1 MLIAYRPAE
10 SQSWLR
16 LRVSQKCKGTPVAQR
31 RFTFIVRRLLK
42 IIGWSVGVLVLLMGM
57 AGVAAYVFVTSDFVR
72 AQIENHAN
80 AVSGR
85 KTKVARISVDWG
97 RTPHVHLDDIELS
110 NADWGKADHMFKAQE
125 IEFDIRLWPL
135 LHGDVVLPR
144 LMLRKPEL
152 YLERN
157 DQDESNWSPNE
168 SPVANTA
175 VKQVQPQH
183 RHQMPLIGRLEIIDG
198 RVGYIDHKRKLDL
211 TGAVSTAT
219 GQAGTEPEARLSL
232 QGRLEGQPLTLQ
244 FVGGSALMLRET
256 EKPYPVDLD
265 VGYGATKLTV
275 KGSIQDPFQYKG
287 ADLQL
292 SLSGPDLSDIFPL
305 LGIPGPPTP
314 PYRIS
319 GKLHREPDIWR
330 VTDVAWH
337 AGNSD
342 LSGDVAVDQ
351 QSKPSRL
358 IAHLFSQHL
367 AFADLAPLVGATPG
381 KVGNVSSQQAQTE
394 ARLEERSEL
403 FPSVPLHVERLRAM
417 NMDVSL
423 DAKRVVA
430 PSYLPVQSLAARVQ
444 VENGR
449 ATVRPLDLGFGG
461 GKVVGELSVDAA
473 AANPTSRVN
482 LRFDGVELAAFFRG
496 SRFFDTTDGRLK
508 GRIVLAGTGR
518 SLAQVM
524 GSADGD
530 IVMTMAGGSVSGL
543 IVSLADLQIG
553 SALVLYITGDNR
565 IPIRCAIGRL
575 KFDHGLVAFDKTLM
589 DTQKSILH
597 FDGEAALKTQQL
609 RSKITADTKQ
619 FDLLDL
625 HSPVLIEGKIRSP
638 SISLGR
644 KVPIPTP
651 DFGGAKDA
659 DCGELTRQ
667 LWAAKP

>member
-1 MLIAYRPAE
+1 
-10 SQSWLR
+10 
-16 LRVSQKCKGTPVAQR
+16 VK
-31 RFTFIVRRLLK
+31 RLLK

-57 AGVAAYVFVTSDFVR
+57 AGVATYVFVTSDFVR

-80 AVSGR
+80 AVAGH

-97 RTPHVHLDDIELS
+97 WTPHVHLDDVELF

-135 LHGDVVLPR
+135 LHGDIVLPR

-168 SPVANTA
+168 SPVANAA

-198 RVGYIDHKRKLDL
+198 RVGYTDHKRKLDL

-292 SLSGPDLSDIFPL
+292 SLSGSDLSDIFPL
-305 LGIPGPPTP
+305 LGILGPPTP

-403 FPSVPLHVERLRAM
+403 FPNVPLHVERLRAM

-575 KFDHGLVAFDKTLM
+575 KFDHGLVALDKTLM
-589 DTQKSILH
+589 DTQKSTLH

>member
-1 MLIAYRPAE
+1 
-10 SQSWLR
+10 
-16 LRVSQKCKGTPVAQR
+16 VK
-31 RFTFIVRRLLK
+31 RLLK

-80 AVSGR
+80 AVAGH

-97 RTPHVHLDDIELS
+97 WTPHVHLDDVELS
-110 NADWGKADHMFKAQE
+110 NADWGKADHMFKAQD

-135 LHGDVVLPR
+135 LHGDIVLPR

-198 RVGYIDHKRKLDL
+198 RVGYTDHKRKLDL

-256 EKPYPVDLD
+256 DKPYPVDLD

-351 QSKPSRL
+351 QSKLSRL
-358 IAHLFSQHL
+358 IAHLSSQHL
-367 AFADLAPLVGATPG
+367 AVADLAPLVGATPG
-381 KVGNVSSQQAQTE
+381 KTGKVSPQQAQTE

-403 FPSVPLHVERLRAM
+403 FPNVPLHVERLRAM

-530 IVMTMAGGSVSGL
+530 IVMTMSGGSVSGL

-553 SALVLYITGDNR
+553 SALVLYVTGDNR

-575 KFDHGLVAFDKTLM
+575 KFDHGLAAFDKTLM

>member
-1 MLIAYRPAE
+1 M
-10 SQSWLR
+10 
-16 LRVSQKCKGTPVAQR
+16 
-31 RFTFIVRRLLK
+31 RRLLK
-42 IIGWSVGVLVLLMGM
+42 IIGWSVSVLVLLIGL
-57 AGVAAYVFVTSDFVR
+57 AGLASYVFVTSDFVR
-72 AQIENHAN
+72 GQIEKHAS
-80 AVSGR
+80 AISGR

-97 RTPHVHLDDIELS
+97 WTPHVHLDDVELS

-183 RHQMPLIGRLEIIDG
+183 RHQTPLIGRLEIIDG

-211 TGAVSTAT
+211 AGAVSTAT

-232 QGRLEGQPLTLQ
+232 QGTLEGQPLTLQ
-244 FVGGSALMLRET
+244 FVGGSALLLRET

-265 VGYGATKLTV
+265 VGYGATELTV

-292 SLSGPDLSDIFPL
+292 SLSGSDLSEIFPL

-314 PYRIS
+314 PYRMS
-319 GKLHREPDIWR
+319 GKLHLEPDIWR
-330 VTDVAWH
+330 VTDVVWH
-337 AGNSD
+337 AGDSD

-351 QSKPSRL
+351 HSKPSRL
-358 IAHLFSQHL
+358 TAHLFSQHL

-381 KVGNVSSQQAQTE
+381 KTGNVSPQQAQTE
-394 ARLEERSEL
+394 ARLEGRGEL
-403 FPSVPLHVERLRAM
+403 FPNVPLHIERLRAM

-430 PSYLPVQSLAARVQ
+430 PSYLPVQSLTARVQ

-449 ATVRPLDLGFGG
+449 AIVRPLDIGFGG

-473 AANPTSRVN
+473 TADPTSRVN
-482 LRFDGVELAAFFRG
+482 LRFENVELAAFFRG
-496 SRFFDTTDGRLK
+496 SRFFDTTDGRLR

-543 IVSLADLQIG
+543 IVSLANLQIG

-565 IPIRCAIGRL
+565 IPIHCAIGRL

-589 DTQKSILH
+589 DTQKSVLH

-625 HSPVLIEGKIRSP
+625 HSPVLIEGEIRAP

-644 KVPIPTP
+644 KIPIPTP

-659 DCGELTRQ
+659 DCSELTRQ

>member
-1 MLIAYRPAE
+1 
-10 SQSWLR
+10 
-16 LRVSQKCKGTPVAQR
+16 
-31 RFTFIVRRLLK
+31 
-42 IIGWSVGVLVLLMGM
+42 
-57 AGVAAYVFVTSDFVR
+57 
-72 AQIENHAN
+72 
-80 AVSGR
+80 
-85 KTKVARISVDWG
+85 
-97 RTPHVHLDDIELS
+97 
-110 NADWGKADHMFKAQE
+110 
-125 IEFDIRLWPL
+125 
-135 LHGDVVLPR
+135 
-144 LMLRKPEL
+144 
-152 YLERN
+152 
-157 DQDESNWSPNE
+157 
-168 SPVANTA
+168 
-175 VKQVQPQH
+175 
-183 RHQMPLIGRLEIIDG
+183 
-198 RVGYIDHKRKLDL
+198 
-211 TGAVSTAT
+211 
-219 GQAGTEPEARLSL
+219 
-232 QGRLEGQPLTLQ
+232 
-244 FVGGSALMLRET
+244 
-256 EKPYPVDLD
+256 
-265 VGYGATKLTV
+265 
-275 KGSIQDPFQYKG
+275 
-287 ADLQL
+287 
-292 SLSGPDLSDIFPL
+292 
-305 LGIPGPPTP
+305 
-314 PYRIS
+314 
-319 GKLHREPDIWR
+319 
-330 VTDVAWH
+330 
-337 AGNSD
+337 
-342 LSGDVAVDQ
+342 
-351 QSKPSRL
+351 
-358 IAHLFSQHL
+358 
-367 AFADLAPLVGATPG
+367 
-381 KVGNVSSQQAQTE
+381 
-394 ARLEERSEL
+394 
-403 FPSVPLHVERLRAM
+403 M

-575 KFDHGLVAFDKTLM
+575 KFDHGLAAFDKTLM